1 MKYSMPYLYY
11 ERRFYFLAQQNLDGV
26 YKQTSHDNAKRN
38 RVLFD
43 FESIVDL
50 KLSRI
55 RKYLIEDCG
64 KAIIDEGQMDQFKF
78 NRMYVYQDPLSLF
91 PSIDKTEDMSNPEY
105 PVFTG
110 MRTLADQYKN
120 HSNSL
125 IDPVVLCRDQFQQR
139 IIKNSIQNIKVLVA
153 PRNKIKT
160 FNFAR
165 IVLANPKDALDFK
178 DPITVDFMVLN
189 FRENFS
195 ECDPTLLP
203 MEVLIQVG
211 DVNRFSIA
219 KAYPTIPDPVG

>member
-1 MKYSMPYLYY
+1 M
-11 ERRFYFLAQQNLDGV
+11 AQQNLDGV

-91 PSIDKTEDMSNPEY
+91 PSIDKTEDISNPEY

-153 PRNKIKT
+153 PRDKIKT

-165 IVLANPKDALDFK
+165 IVLANPKDALEFR

-195 ECDPTLLP
+195 ERDPTLLP

>member
-1 MKYSMPYLYY
+1 MS
-11 ERRFYFLAQQNLDGV
+11 QNNLDGV

-64 KAIIDEGQMDQFKF
+64 KAIIDNGQMDIFKF
-78 NRMYVYQDPLSLF
+78 NRMYVYQDPFDLI
-91 PSIDKTEDMSNPEY
+91 PSIDKTEDISNPEY

-110 MRTLADQYKN
+110 MRLLADQYKN

-139 IIKNSIQNIKVLVA
+139 IIKNSIQNIKILVA
-153 PRNKIKT
+153 PRDKIKT

-165 IVLANPKDALDFK
+165 IVIGNPKDALEFR

-195 ECDPTLLP
+195 EKDPMLLP
-203 MEVLIQVG
+203 VDVLIQVG

-219 KAYPTIPDPVG
+219 KAYPEIPDPVG